1 VLQISKKLVLK
12 QKEVTDVLGG
22 EDAWKNVDR
31 TAGVLLLLLLL
42 LLFFTIVISLHS

>member
-31 TAGVLLLLLLL
+31 TAGVLLLLLFF
-42 LLFFTIVISLHS
+42 FFTIVISLHS

>member
-31 TAGVLLLLLLL
+31 TAGVLLLLLFFF
-42 LLFFTIVISLHS
+42 FFTIVISLHS

>member
-31 TAGVLLLLLLL
+31 TAGVLLLLFFF
-42 LLFFTIVISLHS
+42 FFTIVISLHS